1 MLQYSLD
8 QRKEGSLYGELVRL
22 MRADISSGRIA
33 PDEHLP
39 SKRDFARSLGV
50 SVITVEHAYQQ
61 LVAEGYVRSVERK
74 GYFANDIGTFSIP
87 VSRRPASLSPTA
99 PKKRALPAD
108 VRFDLTGGVAPGSF
122 PRKEWSRLL
131 REVVEDAPDEL
142 LLKPA
147 PATGVQELKV
157 EVARHVERFRGMSI
171 EPDQVVIGAGS
182 QVFYTLIAQLLGSLG
197 PIAVEDPGYPTLTRA
212 YRSLGL
218 DVRPVPIDEN
228 GIDVARIRKTR
239 ASVAHVMPSHH
250 FPTGSVMSISRR
262 YELLGWAS
270 ESEERYII
278 EDDYDCE
285 FRHSG
290 HPIPALQGIDAGEKV
305 IYLNT
310 FARSLAPSLR
320 LGYMVL
326 PPHLMERLSETL
338 GFYASSVSTVEQL
351 VLARFMSRGLFDKH
365 VNRMRRRYRE
375 SRDAALGVVEQFGLS
390 VSGKDAGLHFVLD
403 CASPLDELAL
413 KKTLESKGVR
423 VRSVGEYR
431 CLSSDDC
438 ELSTSLVIC
447 YAGLS
452 PEDAAEAMR
461 IVCNEIAKARRA
473 KRPSVAKRGE
483 G

>member
-33 PDEHLP
+33 ADEHLP
-39 SKRDFARSLGV
+39 SKRDFARALGV

-87 VSRRPASLSPTA
+87 VSRRPASSSGMVSKA
-99 PKKRALPAD
+99 SKKGDSSANIC
-108 VRFDLTGGVAPGSF
+108 FDLTGGVAPGSF
-122 PRKEWSRLL
+122 PRREWSRLL
-131 REVVEDAPDEL
+131 REVVEDAPDDL

-147 PATGVQELKV
+147 PATGVEELKI

-171 EPDQVVIGAGS
+171 DPDQVVIGAGS
-182 QVFYTLIAQLLGSLG
+182 QVFYTLIAQLLGTLG
-197 PIAVEDPGYPTLTRA
+197 SFAVEDPGYPTLARA

-218 DVRPVPIDEN
+218 DVSPVSIDEN
-228 GIDVARIRKTR
+228 GIDVAQLRKKG
-239 ASVAHVMPSHH
+239 AAVAHVMPSHH

-270 ESEERYII
+270 ESDKRYII

-375 SRDAALGVVEQFGLS
+375 SRDAALDVVERFSLS

-403 CASPLDELAL
+403 CGLPLDEAEL
-413 KKTLESKGVR
+413 KKALETKGVR
-423 VRSVGEYR
+423 VRAVGEYR
-431 CLSSDDC
+431 CLALGEESKPN
-438 ELSTSLVIC
+438 TSLVVC

-461 IVCNEIAKARRA
+461 LVCDEIVQAR
-473 KRPSVAKRGE
+473 
-483 G
+483 

>member
-1 MLQYSLD
+1 MRIRIRPGSLTMLQYNLD

-22 MRADISSGRIA
+22 MRADIASGRIA
-33 PDEHLP
+33 ADEHLP

-74 GYFANDIGTFSIP
+74 GYFANDIGTFAMPDAKRP
-87 VSRRPASLSPTA
+87 VPVRSFVKEADSPTSF
-99 PKKRALPAD
+99 
-108 VRFDLTGGVAPGSF
+108 RFDLTGGVAPGSF
-122 PRKEWSRLL
+122 PRREWSRLM
-131 REVVEDAPDEL
+131 REVVEDASDEF
-142 LLKPA
+142 LLKSA
-147 PATGVQELKV
+147 PATGVEELKV
-157 EVARHVERFRGMSI
+157 ELARHVERFRGMSI
-171 EPDQVVIGAGS
+171 NPEQVVIGAGS
-182 QVFYTLIAQLLGSLG
+182 QVFYTLIAQLLGSSG
-197 PIAVEDPGYPTLTRA
+197 GFAVEDPGYPTLARA

-218 DVRPVPIDEN
+218 DVTPVPIDDK
-228 GIDVARIRKTR
+228 GISVVELRKVGS
-239 ASVAHVMPSHH
+239 SVAHVMPSHH
-250 FPTGSVMSISRR
+250 FPTGSVMPISRR

-270 ESEERYII
+270 ESEGRYVI

-326 PPHLMERLSETL
+326 PPHLVDRLKTSL
-338 GFYASSVSTVEQL
+338 GFYSSSVSTIEQL
-351 VLARFMSRGLFDKH
+351 VLARFMARGYFDKH

-375 SRDAALGVVEQFGLS
+375 SRDAALSVAEKYGFA

-403 CASPLDELAL
+403 CGIALDEDEL
-413 KKTLESKGVR
+413 KKSFARQGVS
-423 VRSVGEYR
+423 VRSVGEYQ
-431 CLSSDDC
+431 SGSAVGGGAPA
-438 ELSTSLVIC
+438 TSLVIC

-452 PEDAAEAMR
+452 PEDASCALE
-461 IVCNEIAKARRA
+461 IVCSEIAKLR
-473 KRPSVAKRGE
+473 
-483 G
+483 